1 MIKYKCIRKVGDYM
15 DMTKTYD
22 TDEFSNAYAKEILKE
37 VASILKER
45 GYNPINQIVGYLM
58 SGDPGYITS
67 HKDAR
72 SKMTSIER
80 SKFLEVLVKE
90 MI

>member
-1 MIKYKCIRKVGDYM
+1 M

-22 TDEFSNAYAKEILKE
+22 SEEFNNAYTKEILRE
-37 VASILKER
+37 VSILLKER

-58 SGDPGYITS
+58 SGDPGYITNY
-67 HKDAR
+67 KNAR
-72 SKMTSIER
+72 HKMTSIER

-90 MI
+90 AI